1 MYCLKHVIHEY
12 NYIYNLHKPQKLVS
26 TNFKEFT
33 VIYTF
38 AVYYVELD
46 MSINKLM
53 ESDLV

>member
-46 MSINKLM
+46 MSINKVM